1 METVNEELSI
11 NTTVNEELSI
21 NTTVNEE
28 LFINTTDSTLEHMA
42 MVPSSGLQTEFA
54 AVESRLQTEP
64 AAVESRLQ
72 TEPAAVESEP
82 KIEPVAQP
90 EMEPAVVEDGEPND
104 NDSDEDEYHEF
115 SVTLQKGKKGFGFK
129 IRKDL
134 RGMMS
139 LLCDLIG
146 RYLPLVNCGLFIAS
160 VDYDPALSDG
170 RLQSEDEIMKV
181 YLILACVTILC
192 SYQVNGQTLVGLSC
206 KKGINFIRGIKDDGV
221 FVVRRKVT
229 LPIQVSPTAIVTDTL
244 IHNYYAV

>member
-1 METVNEELSI
+1 
-11 NTTVNEELSI
+11 
-21 NTTVNEE
+21 
-28 LFINTTDSTLEHMA
+28 MA
-42 MVPSSGLQTEFA
+42 MVPSSGLQTEF
-54 AVESRLQTEP
+54 

-90 EMEPAVVEDGEPND
+90 EMEPAVVEDGESND
-104 NDSDEDEYHEF
+104 DSDEDEYHEF

-146 RYLPLVNCGLFIAS
+146 RYLPLVNRGLFIAS

-229 LPIQVSPTAIVTDTL
+229 PPIQVSPTAIVTDTL